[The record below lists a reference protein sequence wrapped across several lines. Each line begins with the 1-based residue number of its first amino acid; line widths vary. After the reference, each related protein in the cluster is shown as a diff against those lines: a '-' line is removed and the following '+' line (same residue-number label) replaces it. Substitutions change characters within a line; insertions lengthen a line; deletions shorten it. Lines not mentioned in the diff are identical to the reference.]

1 LRSVPPSVRFTSTT
15 DAAPVSDAS
24 VASDAAVASDASS
37 ATSFATEPDA
47 PTAPGGSTVPD
58 APTGARSRVRPL
70 IARGL
75 TVLAFLLVWAALVAP
90 NRLSRLTPAAFVRI
104 PVEGLVILVLALV
117 LPTNARRI
125 VAAIAGALL
134 ALLVVIKILDVGYF
148 AALDR
153 PFNPITDWGNFGPAV
168 GVLRDSI
175 GRTGAIAAVIGAA
188 ILVLG
193 LVVLVTLSM
202 LRAARAAARHRRAS
216 TRSVAALAAVWILCA
231 AFGVQIVGAPV
242 ASTSAAALT
251 YDQVHAV
258 QSGVADQQAFAKGMA
273 NDPFRNTPSSDL
285 LTGLR
290 GKDVIVAFVES
301 YGRVAVQGSAFS
313 PQVDAVLND
322 GTKKLQA
329 AGFSAKSAFLT
340 SPTFGG
346 ISWLAHST
354 LQSGLWID
362 NQQRYNQ
369 LVTTDRF
376 TLSDAFKRAGWRT
389 VGDVASNHQ
398 DWHEGTSFYHYD
410 KIYDDRNVGYAGP
423 NFSYAAQ
430 PDQYI
435 LSAFQRLELSKP
447 NHAPVMA
454 EIDLVSSHT
463 PWAPLPRA
471 VPWNQVG
478 NGSIFDNQPAQG
490 QSAGD
495 VWQDSSQVK
504 AAYGQSIKY
513 SLSQLISFVQTY
525 HDKNLVLLVLG
536 DHQPATIVS
545 GEGASHD
552 VPITIIAHDP
562 AVMNRIA
569 SWGWQDG
576 MLPSPTAPV
585 WPMDAFRNRFLSAY
599 DTQPAPATP
608 PATPPT
614 RH

>member
-1 LRSVPPSVRFTSTT
+1 LSFFTRIHALRPPAPEVSAGIDPAARADSAAT
-15 DAAPVSDAS
+15 DDSGATDDSAAPE
-24 VASDAAVASDASS
+24 
-37 ATSFATEPDA
+37 AT
-47 PTAPGGSTVPD
+47 
-58 APTGARSRVRPL
+58 TGDWQRVRPH
-70 IARGL
+70 IAKGVAL
-75 TVLAFLLVWAALVAP
+75 LAFLLVWAALVAP
-90 NRLSRLTPAAFVRI
+90 NRLSQLTPGAFVRI
-104 PVEGLVILVLALV
+104 PVEGLVIVALAVV
-117 LPTNARRI
+117 LPAKARRI
-125 VAAIAGALL
+125 VAAVAGAVLG
-134 ALLVVIKILDVGYF
+134 LLVIVKILDMGF
-148 AALDR
+148 IAALDR

-168 GVLRDSI
+168 GVLGDSI

-193 LVVLVTLSM
+193 LVVLVMLSM
-202 LRAARAAARHRRAS
+202 LRAARVAARHRVAS
-216 TRSVAALAAVWILCA
+216 TRSVAALAVVWILCA
-231 AFGVQIVGAPV
+231 AFGVQVVGAPV

-258 QSGVADQQAFAKGMA
+258 QSGVADQQAFAKAVA
-273 NDPFRNTPSSDL
+273 NDPVRNTPTNDL

-322 GTKKLQA
+322 GTSKLQA

-389 VGDVASNHQ
+389 VGDVPSNHQ
-398 DWHEGTSFYHYD
+398 DWPEGTSFYHYD

-423 NFSYAAQ
+423 KFSYSAQ

-435 LSAFQRLELSKP
+435 LSAFQRLELSEP
-447 NHAPVMA
+447 NHAPVMG

-463 PWAPLPRA
+463 PWAPLPHA

-478 NGSIFDNQPAQG
+478 NGSIFDNQPAEG
-490 QSAGD
+490 QQPGA
-495 VWQDSSQVK
+495 VWQNSDRVK
-504 AAYGQSIKY
+504 AAYGQSIRY
-513 SLSQLISFVQTY
+513 SLSQLISFVQTF
-525 HDKNLVLLVLG
+525 HDNNLVLVVLG

-585 WPMDAFRNRFLSAY
+585 WPMDAFRNRFLAAY
-599 DTQPAPATP
+599 DTQPAPSASP
-608 PATPPT
+608 PNPLAK
-614 RH
+614 H

>member
-1 LRSVPPSVRFTSTT
+1 VPVTSTA
-15 DAAPVSDAS
+15 DASAESDAS
-24 VASDAAVASDASS
+24 A
-37 ATSFATEPDA
+37 ATSLVTEPDA
-47 PTAPGGSTVPD
+47 LTAPGGSTASD
-58 APTGARSRVRPL
+58 APTGTWGRIRPL
-70 IARGL
+70 IATGL

-90 NRLSRLTPAAFVRI
+90 NRLSRLTPGAFVRV
-104 PVEGLVILVLALV
+104 PVEGLVIVALSLV
-117 LPTNARRI
+117 LPTIARRI
-125 VAAIAGALL
+125 GAAVAGAVLG
-134 ALLVVIKILDVGYF
+134 LLVIVKILDMGFF

-168 GVLRDSI
+168 GVLGDSI
-175 GRTGAIAAVIGAA
+175 GHTGAIAAVVGAA
-188 ILVLG
+188 IVVVG
-193 LVVLVTLSM
+193 LVVLVMLSV
-202 LRAARAAARHRRAS
+202 LRAVRVAARHRMAS
-216 TRSVAALAAVWILCA
+216 TRSVAALAVVWAVCA

-242 ASTSAAALT
+242 ASTSAAALA
-251 YDQVHAV
+251 YDQVHAI
-258 QSGVADQQAFAKGMA
+258 QSGVADQQAFAKAVG
-273 NDPFRNTPSSDL
+273 NDPFCNTPSSDL

-322 GTKKLQA
+322 GTQKLQA

-362 NQQRYNQ
+362 NQQRYNH
-369 LVTTDRF
+369 LVTTNRL

-389 VGDVASNHQ
+389 VGDVPSNRGN
-398 DWHEGTSFYHYD
+398 WPEGTSFYHYD

-423 NFSYAAQ
+423 NFSYAAE

-463 PWAPLPRA
+463 PWAPLPHA
-471 VPWNQVG
+471 VPWNQIG
-478 NGSIFDNQPAQG
+478 DGSIFDGQPARG
-490 QSAGD
+490 QSPDA
-495 VWQDSSQVK
+495 VWQDANQVK
-504 AAYGQSIKY
+504 AAYGQSIQY
-513 SLSQLISFVQTY
+513 SLSQLISFVQTF

-552 VPITIIAHDP
+552 VPVTIIAHDP
-562 AVMNRIA
+562 AVMARID

-576 MLPSPTAPV
+576 LLPSPTAPV

-599 DTQPAPATP
+599 DTQPAPSTP
-608 PATPPT
+608 PSTPLA
-614 RH
+614 RR